1 MVYVRTKG
9 GNHAKLAPMNNLPYG
24 TLRAFLTPFLMVL
37 FRPKVKGL
45 RNVPAS
51 GPLILASNHLSF
63 SDSIFMPL
71 VVPRKVTFLAKSE
84 YFTSPGPKGLLKKLT
99 FIALGQVPVDRSG
112 GRRSEAALITG
123 LEVLAGGNS
132 LGIYPEGTRSPDG
145 RLYKGR
151 TGIARLAIESG
162 AVDCV
167 FVSDGIS
174 SLIEK
179 ISLCSEPYPDY
190 AIRELVPQFEDLNIS
205 QEGFQNASVA
215 LDTLESKE
223 TQVLKAFCQL
233 KSIADIAKQ
242 TQISKVKVEEV
253 LTKIQTL
260 LMLDTRS
267 QLVLRM
273 YRFGAL
279 AL

>member
-1 MVYVRTKG
+1 
-9 GNHAKLAPMNNLPYG
+9 
-24 TLRAFLTPFLMVL
+24 MVL

-45 RNVPAS
+45 RHVPGS
-51 GPLILASNHLSF
+51 GPVIIASNHLSF

-123 LEVLAGGNS
+123 LKVLAEGKC

-162 AVDCV
+162 APIIPVAM
-167 FVSDGIS
+167 FNT
-174 SLIEK
+174 EK
-179 ISLCSEPYPDY
+179 IQPTGTVVPKVMRVEMIFGEPMYFEGVSTDLLHLRDVTDKIMSTIQALSGQEYVDTYATKAKKSSED
-190 AIRELVPQFEDLNIS
+190 
-205 QEGFQNASVA
+205 
-215 LDTLESKE
+215 
-223 TQVLKAFCQL
+223 
-233 KSIADIAKQ
+233 
-242 TQISKVKVEEV
+242 EE
-253 LTKIQTL
+253 
-260 LMLDTRS
+260 
-267 QLVLRM
+267 
-273 YRFGAL
+273 A
-279 AL
+279 

>member
-1 MVYVRTKG
+1 
-9 GNHAKLAPMNNLPYG
+9 MNNLPYG
-24 TLRAFLTPFLMVL
+24 ILRAFLTPFLMIL

-45 RNVPAS
+45 RNVPGN
-51 GPLILASNHLSF
+51 GPVIIASNHLSF

-123 LEVLAGGNS
+123 LKILGEGKC

-162 AVDCV
+162 APIIPVAM
-167 FVSDGIS
+167 FNT
-174 SLIEK
+174 EK
-179 ISLCSEPYPDY
+179 IQPTGTVVPKVMRVEMIFGEPMYFEGDSTDLLYLREVTDKIMATIQALSGQEYVDTY
-190 AIRELVPQFEDLNIS
+190 ATKAKKNLEE
-205 QEGFQNASVA
+205 EG
-215 LDTLESKE
+215 
-223 TQVLKAFCQL
+223 
-233 KSIADIAKQ
+233 
-242 TQISKVKVEEV
+242 
-253 LTKIQTL
+253 
-260 LMLDTRS
+260 
-267 QLVLRM
+267 
-273 YRFGAL
+273 
-279 AL
+279 

>member
-1 MVYVRTKG
+1 
-9 GNHAKLAPMNNLPYG
+9 MNNLPYG
-24 TLRAFLTPFLMVL
+24 VLRAFLTPFLMLL

-45 RNVPAS
+45 RHVPGS
-51 GPLILASNHLSF
+51 GPVIIASNHLSF

-123 LEVLAGGNS
+123 LKVLAEGKC

-162 AVDCV
+162 APIIPVAM
-167 FVSDGIS
+167 FNT
-174 SLIEK
+174 EK
-179 ISLCSEPYPDY
+179 IQPTGTVVPKVMRVEMIFGEPMYFEGDSTDLLHLRDVTDKIMSTIQELSGQEYVDTY
-190 AIRELVPQFEDLNIS
+190 AS
-205 QEGFQNASVA
+205 KAKKNA
-215 LDTLESKE
+215 
-223 TQVLKAFCQL
+223 
-233 KSIADIAKQ
+233 
-242 TQISKVKVEEV
+242 EEEEN
-253 LTKIQTL
+253 
-260 LMLDTRS
+260 
-267 QLVLRM
+267 
-273 YRFGAL
+273 
-279 AL
+279 

>member
-1 MVYVRTKG
+1 
-9 GNHAKLAPMNNLPYG
+9 MNNLPYG
-24 TLRAFLTPFLMVL
+24 ILRAFLTPFLMVL

-45 RNVPAS
+45 RHVPGS
-51 GPLILASNHLSF
+51 GPVIIASNHLSF

-123 LEVLAGGNS
+123 LKVLAEGKC

-162 AVDCV
+162 APIIPVAM
-167 FVSDGIS
+167 FNT
-174 SLIEK
+174 EK
-179 ISLCSEPYPDY
+179 IQPTGTVVPKVMRVEMIFGEPMYFEGDSTDLQHLRDVTDQIMQTIQALSGQEYVDTY
-190 AIRELVPQFEDLNIS
+190 ATK
-205 QEGFQNASVA
+205 AKK
-215 LDTLESKE
+215 SKE
-223 TQVLKAFCQL
+223 
-233 KSIADIAKQ
+233 D
-242 TQISKVKVEEV
+242 EE
-253 LTKIQTL
+253 
-260 LMLDTRS
+260 
-267 QLVLRM
+267 
-273 YRFGAL
+273 G
-279 AL
+279 

>member
-1 MVYVRTKG
+1 MD
-9 GNHAKLAPMNNLPYG
+9 NLPYG
-24 TLRAFLTPFLMVL
+24 ILRAFLTPFLMVL

-45 RNVPAS
+45 RNVPVN
-51 GPLILASNHLSF
+51 GPLIVASNHLSF

-123 LEVLAGGNS
+123 LKLLAEGRC

-162 AVDCV
+162 AQVV
-167 FVSDGIS
+167 PVAMFNT
-174 SLIEK
+174 EK
-179 ISLCSEPYPDY
+179 IQPTGTVVPKVMRVEMIFGEPMTFTGDSSDLQYLREVTDQIMNRIQELSGQEYVDEYAVKAKKSASESD
-190 AIRELVPQFEDLNIS
+190 
-205 QEGFQNASVA
+205 
-215 LDTLESKE
+215 
-223 TQVLKAFCQL
+223 
-233 KSIADIAKQ
+233 
-242 TQISKVKVEEV
+242 
-253 LTKIQTL
+253 
-260 LMLDTRS
+260 
-267 QLVLRM
+267 
-273 YRFGAL
+273 
-279 AL
+279 